1 MARQPEPLFLERQNY
16 RRRRLGDAA
25 RFLPVMGLVLF
36 LMPILWSD
44 TARVAGGVLYI
55 FSVWAI
61 LIVIAAVLSRHLTD
75 AELEADG
82 KGSADP
88 AER

>member
-75 AELEADG
+75 AELETDG